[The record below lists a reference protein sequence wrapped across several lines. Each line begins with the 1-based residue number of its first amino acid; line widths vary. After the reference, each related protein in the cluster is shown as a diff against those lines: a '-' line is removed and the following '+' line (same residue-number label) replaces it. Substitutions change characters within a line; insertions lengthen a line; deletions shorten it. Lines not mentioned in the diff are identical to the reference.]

1 MQKNLDKL
9 RGIFSSCF
17 ARSEVILVVVVDG
30 EETRHEYARQ
40 QLECALGGVT
50 LAQRSRTF
58 KLPVPFVVTNFKCSF
73 PVHGAIDENWSVRLQ
88 REWPPWSLLKNS
100 CKRHQQL

>member
-30 EETRHEYARQ
+30 EETRHEYAHQ
-40 QLECALGGVT
+40 QLECALG

-73 PVHGAIDENWSVRLQ
+73 PVHGTIDENWSVRLQ
-88 REWPPWSLLKNS
+88 RERPPWSFLKNS
-100 CKRHQQL
+100 CKLERHQQL